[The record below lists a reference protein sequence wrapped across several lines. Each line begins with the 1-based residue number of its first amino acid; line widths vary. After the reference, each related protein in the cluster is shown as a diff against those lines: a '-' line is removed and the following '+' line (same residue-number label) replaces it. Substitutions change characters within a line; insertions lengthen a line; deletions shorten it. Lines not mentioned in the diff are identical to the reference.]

1 MIQQCLAP
9 YGHSRRVD
17 ASCLCTVSHQAA
29 CSLAADPGFRYSTLI
44 RSWTLSS
51 PALLLC
57 GVSTWDLNFSTSAL
71 IQNLDLKMRSWAAL
85 PSSLS
90 AFLAYSF
97 WAIRA
102 LRACTPIC
110 INSSELSYFYYI
122 WWEGKNSKN
131 KEINKKKNGSNNKTS
146 QTQKSRIFRGFMLVC
161 CLSNIST
168 CTAIAGGSIVIMSSL
183 HTVLSAVSD
192 LLPWMPSPLQYGM
205 FSYSF

>member
-1 MIQQCLAP
+1 MQPCWRQGCCYWDLCHSSSVSLSCTVHTWVGTASMIQQCLAQ

-29 CSLAADPGFRYSTLI
+29 CSLAADPGFRYSVLI

-51 PALLLC
+51 SALLLC

-131 KEINKKKNGSNNKTS
+131 KEINKKKNTAATTKPHRHRRVGFSGVSCWYVAFQTS
-146 QTQKSRIFRGFMLVC
+146 
-161 CLSNIST
+161 
-168 CTAIAGGSIVIMSSL
+168 
-183 HTVLSAVSD
+183 
-192 LLPWMPSPLQYGM
+192 LLAQL
-205 FSYSF
+205 